1 MTVREGVGLSTTHP
15 SALKDDWSLRYGKP
29 LISPS
34 RAAPE
39 YLACIF
45 TSSLTAALPW
55 LHSWGSQILSALAW
69 AQVALA
75 CDYARMMVMRAMHK
89 SVRRVY
95 SASPWNA
102 ENTMRAVY
110 AIAHHQPCAR
120 SAVVTKLIHWLGHH
134 AKWNDKHYTDTV
146 IPPELQ
152 PEGPG
157 GAAGPGP
164 CMRPPPAPPPPGF

>member
-1 MTVREGVGLSTTHP
+1 MFRCVCV
-15 SALKDDWSLRYGKP
+15 WV
-29 LISPS
+29 
-34 RAAPE
+34 
-39 YLACIF
+39 CVCV
-45 TSSLTAALPW
+45 
-55 LHSWGSQILSALAW
+55 SALAW

-75 CDYARMMVMRAMHK
+75 CDYARMTVMRAMHK

-110 AIAHHQPCAR
+110 AIAPHQPRAR
-120 SAVVTKLIHWLGHH
+120 SVVVTKLIHWLKHN

-152 PEGPG
+152 PEGYEPTWSTDTHLLQVRG
-157 GAAGPGP
+157 TGP
-164 CMRPPPAPPPPGF
+164 